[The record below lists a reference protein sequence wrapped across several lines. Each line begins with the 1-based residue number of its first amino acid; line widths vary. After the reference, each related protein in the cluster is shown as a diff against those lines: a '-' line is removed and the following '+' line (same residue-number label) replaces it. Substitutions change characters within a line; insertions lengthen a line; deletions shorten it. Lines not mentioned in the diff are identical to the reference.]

1 MYLSYYGT
9 VCLRTEAKKYTYLAT
24 ITKKKFEVKN
34 SLQIWDGKEKERQSN
49 SYTRLDWNDR
59 RVLYLKKY
67 LTKSNVRLISK
78 ISTLW
83 LINCDQNHDKVYVM
97 YAWSVQKQCKEGD
110 DLGKWYLVWEQWI
123 LMNAKNKV
131 NHLTFAMRII
141 IKFLSNYTFK

>member
-59 RVLYLKKY
+59 
-67 LTKSNVRLISK
+67 
-78 ISTLW
+78 
-83 LINCDQNHDKVYVM
+83 
-97 YAWSVQKQCKEGD
+97 KEFSI
-110 DLGKWYLVWEQWI
+110 W
-123 LMNAKNKV
+123 KN
-131 NHLTFAMRII
+131 I
-141 IKFLSNYTFK
+141 